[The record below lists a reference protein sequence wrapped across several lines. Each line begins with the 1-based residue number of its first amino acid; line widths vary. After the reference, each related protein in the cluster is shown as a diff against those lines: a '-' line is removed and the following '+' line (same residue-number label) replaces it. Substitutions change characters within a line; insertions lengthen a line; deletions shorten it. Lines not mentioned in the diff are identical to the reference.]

1 MKAASSPSDA
11 WSARKSEFTR
21 VVSKKWNKIRNPQA
35 IEAKLLTENLTL
47 NPKHTLTYLI
57 HKCLSVSILLNLN
70 HD

>member
-21 VVSKKWNKIRNPQA
+21 KKWNKIRNQQA

-47 NPKHTLTYLI
+47 NLKHTPADIPKT
-57 HKCLSVSILLNLN
+57 
-70 HD
+70 